1 MVVKNIPTNHLNVAS
16 IAKHFQYYGE
26 ITNITIQENSNSAI
40 VQYEHSEAAYAAM
53 RSHSAVFK
61 NRFVIVEAF
70 YDPNDPSTFEVKTG
84 KRRKMAVKEDP
95 MKLVEDR
102 HNIRLQEISAIRSS
116 IVKRIDLLKKYSI
129 VAKSVKD
136 ADIPRFRKSLD
147 SVLLPLY
154 EETDKLYE
162 LLKTSGV
169 KEADSVD
176 PETEVKQLLFSILPL
191 FENTFVHSTLKSE
204 VTSQVISIFQKQY
217 RLIQNSKRRSN
228 DPILFSSKR
237 GQRASSYYQIDNRS
251 RTLQLL
257 NLPEG
262 TTQDDVAVALKG
274 FFGVKSIQ
282 IEGRRAL
289 ISFEEV
295 WQTKKPMKTGLMVRR
310 QVEEIR
316 SCYV

>member
-1 MVVKNIPTNHLNVAS
+1 MRNIPANHLNVAS

-204 VTSQVISIFQKQY
+204 VTSQVISIFQM
-217 RLIQNSKRRSN
+217 S
-228 DPILFSSKR
+228 
-237 GQRASSYYQIDNRS
+237 
-251 RTLQLL
+251 
-257 NLPEG
+257 
-262 TTQDDVAVALKG
+262 
-274 FFGVKSIQ
+274 
-282 IEGRRAL
+282 
-289 ISFEEV
+289 
-295 WQTKKPMKTGLMVRR
+295 
-310 QVEEIR
+310 
-316 SCYV
+316 